1 MVEPKTSGHGRVI
14 LCKSDRAQVLIEIIL
29 LKKTVSKSFFR
40 ISGFPEEVPLLKRR

>member
-14 LCKSDRAQVLIEIIL
+14 LCKSDRAQVKIIL

-40 ISGFPEEVPLLKRR
+40 ISGFPEEVPLFKR